1 MELNQKENELLS
13 FSEKNRELRKEFDGL
28 IEELKQD
35 LWNYCRYIT
44 GSPWDGEDLFQ
55 ETMVKAFGGL
65 YQRWHPTNP
74 KSYLYRVATTT
85 WIDYCRKQKRVVG
98 TLEEGDMP
106 TEEFIDRLEV
116 EEALT
121 HLAVLFTP
129 RESAVFL
136 LKEVFS
142 FSAKEVAGI
151 VHTTPGA
158 VYASVRRMKEKLKET
173 SIKEERSTNVKASP
187 QNDHVIK
194 AYLKALSDGD
204 VEAVL
209 SLLSDDAQNDVG
221 LGFQEYSKS
230 EMRSGSMQFGLPGF
244 RAEPFFL
251 WEKPVIVVFNDDEEG
266 AKIHD
271 IQYQEVENDKIVYHR
286 SFYFR
291 KELIVAAAQELGF
304 LPQVNKPATDW

>member
-1 MELNQKENELLS
+1 MERYQKEKDLQP
-13 FSEKNRELRKEFDGL
+13 FTEKNRDLKSEFDGL
-28 IEELKQD
+28 IEEYKQD

-55 ETMVKAFGGL
+55 ETILKAFGGL

-85 WIDYCRKQKRVVG
+85 WIDHCRKQKRIVG

-106 TEEFIDRLEV
+106 TEEFSDRLDV

-121 HLAVLFTP
+121 HLANLFTP
-129 RESAVFL
+129 RESATFL

-151 VHTTPGA
+151 VRTTPGA
-158 VYASVRRMKEKLKET
+158 VYASVRRMKEKLRET
-173 SIKEERSTNVKASP
+173 SLEERSKESV
-187 QNDHVIK
+187 DHNNPVIK
-194 AYLKALSDGD
+194 KYLKALSDGD

-209 SLLSDDAQNDVG
+209 SLFIEEAQNDVG
-221 LGFQEYSKS
+221 LGFQEYSKN

-244 RAEPFFL
+244 RAEPLVL
-251 WEKPVIVVFNDDEEG
+251 WEKPVIVVFYEDEEG

-271 IQYQEVENDKIVYHR
+271 IQYQEVENNKIVYHR

-291 KELIVAAAQELGF
+291 KEMIFAAAKELGF
-304 LPQVNKPATDW
+304 QPQVNKPAAEW